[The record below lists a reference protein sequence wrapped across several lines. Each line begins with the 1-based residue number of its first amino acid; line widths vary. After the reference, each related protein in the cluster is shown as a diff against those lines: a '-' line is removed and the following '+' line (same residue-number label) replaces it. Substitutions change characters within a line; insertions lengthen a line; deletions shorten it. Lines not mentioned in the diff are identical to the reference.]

1 VDGGDHEYMKKIITA
16 FNFCAMLFALC
27 TSAEA
32 QQQGKIA
39 KIGEL
44 LFRPGSTL
52 GTGREVF
59 RRSLR
64 ELGYVEGKSI
74 VYETRSA
81 EGRLDQF
88 PVFADELVRL
98 RLTYSLHPPRL
109 KP

>member
-1 VDGGDHEYMKKIITA
+1 MATKTIIVLLVALA
-16 FNFCAMLFALC
+16 FASVRFV
-27 TSAEA
+27 EA

-44 LFRPGSTL
+44 LFRPGPTL
-52 GTGREVF
+52 GAGREIF

-81 EGRLDQF
+81 DGKLDQF
-88 PVFADELVRL
+88 HILADELVRF
-98 RLTYSLHPPRL
+98 
-109 KP
+109 